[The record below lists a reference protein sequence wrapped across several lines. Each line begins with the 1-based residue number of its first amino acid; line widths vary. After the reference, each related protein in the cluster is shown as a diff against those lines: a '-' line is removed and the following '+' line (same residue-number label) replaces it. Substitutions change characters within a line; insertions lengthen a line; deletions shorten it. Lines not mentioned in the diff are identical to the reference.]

1 MHPNLITIGEWSVPA
16 YPLLYGLGITLG
28 SIVMLM
34 FGARDGLNV
43 RKLAH
48 LTLLAALSIVA
59 GGRVFY
65 VCQYWE
71 HFSRDPL
78 SALNF
83 AEGGQVLYG
92 GLLLTIPTVLV
103 FTRPLRL
110 PLARTADLFAV
121 GAPLGLAVGRWACF
135 CRGCCFGKITDIAW
149 AIRYPKHVD
158 LDGNVVGPPA
168 FISHAERGLLTD
180 TADLSLPVHPGP
192 VYASFVSLGV
202 FSIMLW
208 LWKNGRFSGRLVIV
222 YSILY
227 AVTRFGLEFT
237 RENEM
242 AFWGLTIPQVV
253 SVFIVPLGL
262 LVLAIPRPRLIPCHA
277 PIRQR

>member
-1 MHPNLITIGEWSVPA
+1 M
-16 YPLLYGLGITLG
+16 LL
-28 SIVMLM
+28 V
-34 FGARDGLNV
+34 
-43 RKLAH
+43 
-48 LTLLAALSIVA
+48 ALSIVV

-65 VCQYWE
+65 VCQHKEQYARNLARV
-71 HFSRDPL
+71 FNL
-78 SALNF
+78 T
-83 AEGGQVLYG
+83 EGGQVLYG
-92 GLLLTIPTVLV
+92 GLLFAIPVLLLSTKLLHV
-103 FTRPLRL
+103 PLRR
-110 PLARTADLFAV
+110 ATDLFAV
-121 GAPLGLAVGRWACF
+121 GAPLGLFLGRWACF
-135 CRGCCFGKITDIAW
+135 CQGCCYGRITILPW

-158 LDGNVVGPPA
+158 IEGNVVGSPA
-168 FISHAERGLLTD
+168 FLSHIDQGFVTES
-180 TADLSLPVHPGP
+180 ADLSLPVHPAP
-192 VYASFVSLGV
+192 VYASLVSLGV
-202 FSIMLW
+202 FAIMLW

-253 SVFIVPLGL
+253 SVFIVALGL